1 MPTNKIRAVTVVYLD
16 FDSLAKCTD
25 DAIFGR
31 MRFAQSL
38 SKERIFPKT
47 LKCDRYRVERAH
59 NFVTI
64 HLFNGDAEK
73 ARFSFVP
80 PPTFGGRG

>member
-1 MPTNKIRAVTVVYLD
+1 MPKIHAVTAVYLD
-16 FDSLAKCTD
+16 FDSLSKCTD

-31 MRFAQSL
+31 MRFALSL
-38 SKERIFPKT
+38 SKKRLFPRT
-47 LKCDRYRVERAH
+47 LKCTQYRVERAQ

-64 HLFNGDAEK
+64 HLLDGDAEK